1 MAFMDILP
9 DPTRKILAS
18 GKQNDTTGNPGPGFV
33 SVKLNSNMPMS
44 ASRTN
49 GGRSVYRSLG
59 THTWEMDVTYNQ
71 LTRAEFEPVHAFL
84 MSRQGLLLPFYII
97 LPQYELPREAT
108 FATNVNSGTIPTFAA
123 ATTAGSTNFLI
134 TLGSTLGNPSPG
146 DIFNVNDT
154 NNSNHV
160 KTYMVTRCETST
172 DNDLSPAPTAGQRR
186 IHITPPLMH
195 SVASSSQLIFK
206 APKFRVMAKSDVQE
220 YSLGV
225 NNLFQFNLSLE
236 EALP

>member
-9 DPTRKILAS
+9 DPTRKILNS
-18 GKQNDTTGNPGPGFV
+18 GKQNDSTGTSGPGFV
-33 SVKLNSNMPMS
+33 SVKLNSNMPMAS
-44 ASRTN
+44 SRTN
-49 GGRSVYRSLG
+49 GGRSIYRSLG
-59 THTWEMDVTYNQ
+59 THTWEIDVTYNQ

-84 MSRQGLLLPFYII
+84 MARQGLLLPFYII

-108 FATNVNSGTIPTFAA
+108 FATNVNSGTIPTFASA
-123 ATTAGSTNFLI
+123 VAAGSTNFLI
-134 TLGSTLGNPSPG
+134 TLGSTLGNPAPG

-186 IHITPPLMH
+186 VHVTPPIMH
-195 SVASSSQLIFK
+195 AVASASQLIFK